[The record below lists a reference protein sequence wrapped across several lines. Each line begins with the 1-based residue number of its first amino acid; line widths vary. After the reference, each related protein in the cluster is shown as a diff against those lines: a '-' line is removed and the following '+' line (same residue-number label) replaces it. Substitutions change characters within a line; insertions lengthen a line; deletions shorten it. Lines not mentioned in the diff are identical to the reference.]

1 MNTPARASLPVI
13 KRLPKYYRYLR
24 SLQVDGINSISS
36 RELAAQM
43 GTTASQVRQDFNCIG
58 DVNGRQGIGYSVEN
72 LLSILEHL
80 LFGNGD
86 LLPTIL
92 IGCGRLGKAVS
103 RFITTDTNGYKL
115 IAAFDNSAD
124 EVGKE
129 ISGVQI
135 LNIDELE
142 AFCAEHHPEVAVLCL
157 PRSGAEELSSRLVSL
172 GIQGFWN
179 FSHYDLSISYP
190 DVVVENVHLGDSLMS
205 LGYRLIAAFDVAQSE
220 VGKEISGIQI
230 RHIDEL
236 ESFCAEHHPKV
247 AVLCVPRDGAE
258 QVSGRLVDLGIE
270 GFWNFSHYD
279 LSVPYPDVVVENV
292 HLGDSLMSLGYRL
305 RNQD

>member
-1 MNTPARASLPVI
+1 MNTPAKASLPVI

-72 LLSILEHL
+72 LLSILEGL

-86 LLPTIL
+86 RLPTIL

-103 RFITTDTNGYKL
+103 RFITTDTNGY
-115 IAAFDNSAD
+115 
-124 EVGKE
+124 
-129 ISGVQI
+129 
-135 LNIDELE
+135 
-142 AFCAEHHPEVAVLCL
+142 
-157 PRSGAEELSSRLVSL
+157 
-172 GIQGFWN
+172 
-179 FSHYDLSISYP
+179 
-190 DVVVENVHLGDSLMS
+190 
-205 LGYRLIAAFDVAQSE
+205 RLIAAFDVAQSE
-220 VGKEISGIQI
+220 VGKEI

>member
-1 MNTPARASLPVI
+1 MNTPGKASLPVI

-24 SLQVDGINSISS
+24 TLKNDGITSISS

-72 LLSILEHL
+72 LLSILEQL

-142 AFCAEHHPEVAVLCL
+142 AFCAEHHPHMAVVCI
-157 PRSGAEELSSRLVSL
+157 PRDAAEELAETLVDA
-172 GIQGFWN
+172 GIRSFWN
-179 FSHYDLSISYP
+179 FSSYDFRLKYEDLPS
-190 DVVVENVHLGDSLMS
+190 VNVHLGDSLLTLS
-205 LGYRLIAAFDVAQSE
+205 YLVN
-220 VGKEISGIQI
+220 
-230 RHIDEL
+230 
-236 ESFCAEHHPKV
+236 HPKGE
-247 AVLCVPRDGAE
+247 PQE
-258 QVSGRLVDLGIE
+258 E
-270 GFWNFSHYD
+270 
-279 LSVPYPDVVVENV
+279 
-292 HLGDSLMSLGYRL
+292 
-305 RNQD
+305 

>member
-13 KRLPKYYRYLR
+13 KRLPKYYRYLC
-24 SLQVDGINSISS
+24 SLQADGINSISS

-72 LLSILEHL
+72 LLSILEGL

-86 LLPTIL
+86 RLPTIL

-103 RFITTDTNGYKL
+103 RFITTDTNGY
-115 IAAFDNSAD
+115 
-124 EVGKE
+124 
-129 ISGVQI
+129 
-135 LNIDELE
+135 
-142 AFCAEHHPEVAVLCL
+142 
-157 PRSGAEELSSRLVSL
+157 
-172 GIQGFWN
+172 
-179 FSHYDLSISYP
+179 
-190 DVVVENVHLGDSLMS
+190 
-205 LGYRLIAAFDVAQSE
+205 RLIAAFDVAQSE

-230 RHIDEL
+230 
-236 ESFCAEHHPKV
+236 
-247 AVLCVPRDGAE
+247 RDGAE